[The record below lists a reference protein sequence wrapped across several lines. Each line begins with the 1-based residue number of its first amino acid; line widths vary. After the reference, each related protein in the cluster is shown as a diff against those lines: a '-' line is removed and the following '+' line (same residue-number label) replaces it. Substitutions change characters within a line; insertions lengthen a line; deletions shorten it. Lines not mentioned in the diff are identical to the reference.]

1 MNDLGNY
8 TAVAENPAG
17 KDQTFCS
24 VFVKLMPNIDD
35 TPLVNPDAFRYL
47 DHPHIHKPR
56 DTDEI
61 ENVEPPKVVV
71 PLQDLQLKEGEPII
85 LMCKITG
92 NPKPKVI
99 KLHGF
104 LK

>member
-24 VFVKLMPNIDD
+24 VFVKLMPSIDD
-35 TPLVNPDAFRYL
+35 TPMVNPDAFKYL
-47 DHPHIHKPR
+47 DHPHVHKPR
-56 DTDEI
+56 DMDEL
-61 ENVEPPKVVV
+61 ENVEPPRVVV

-92 NPKPKVI
+92 NPKPKVFI
-99 KLHGF
+99 L
-104 LK
+104 